1 MLRRLLLPAAM
12 LILLSGCQTSM
23 LKSFDQVH
31 AGMDKHQVLETMGS
45 PTATT
50 RLHGKD
56 RWIYR
61 FYDDKIRFEKEVHF
75 LNGTVVHKGDSWE
88 PAAEKTAEAADK
100 RSAELEVA
108 YEAEAEAREEARKA
122 NAEAYAEYERK
133 SRNAKDV
140 KYMPSFIDLK

>member
-31 AGMDKHQVLETMGS
+31 AGMDKHQVLEAMGS

-88 PAAEKTAEAADK
+88 PTNERTAEAADK
-100 RSAELEVA
+100 RAA
-108 YEAEAEAREEARKA
+108 EAEATYQAEAIAREEARKSS
-122 NAEAYAEYERK
+122 AEAFAEYERN

-140 KYMPSFIDLK
+140 KYMPAFIDLK